1 MRWTL
6 IVEVV
11 MKVFKW
17 GDDLA
22 VELPKEFVEEMG
34 LVEGDEL
41 DILEAIR
48 KVDRRADALENMRR
62 RAWSAPA
69 DFKFDRDEASTR

>member
-1 MRWTL
+1 
-6 IVEVV
+6 

-22 VELPKEFVEEMG
+22 VELPKALVEQMG

-41 DILEAIR
+41 DVVEVIR

-62 RAWSAPA
+62 RGWSAPA
-69 DFKFDRDEASTR
+69 DCKFDRFPSQPIL

>member
-1 MRWTL
+1 
-6 IVEVV
+6 

-22 VELPKEFVEEMG
+22 VELPKAIVEERG

-41 DILEAIR
+41 DIVEAVR

-69 DFKFDRDEASTR
+69 DYKFDRDEANAR

>member
-1 MRWTL
+1 MRRSL

-11 MKVFKW
+11 LRVFKW

-22 VELPKEFVEEMG
+22 VELPKAVVEE
-34 LVEGDEL
+34 
-41 DILEAIR
+41 IR
-48 KVDRRADALENMRR
+48 KVDRRAEALENMRR

-69 DFKFDRDEASTR
+69 DYTFDRDEANER

>member
-1 MRWTL
+1 
-6 IVEVV
+6 

-17 GDDLA
+17 GDSLA

-41 DILEAIR
+41 DIVEVIR
-48 KVDRRADALENMRR
+48 SVDRKAAFLKSMQRF
-62 RAWSAPA
+62 AWPAP
-69 DFKFDRDEASTR
+69 DDYKFDRDEANER

>member
-11 MKVFKW
+11 MRVFKW

-22 VELPKEFVEEMG
+22 VELPKALVEEMG

-41 DILEAIR
+41 DIVEVVR
-48 KVDRRADALENMRR
+48 KVDRRAEALENMRR
-62 RAWSAPA
+62 RRWSTPA
-69 DFKFDRDEASTR
+69 DYKFERDEANER

>member
-1 MRWTL
+1 MRRSL

-11 MKVFKW
+11 LRVFKW

-22 VELPKEFVEEMG
+22 VELPKALVEEMG

-41 DILEAIR
+41 EGAEA
-48 KVDRRADALENMRR
+48 
-62 RAWSAPA
+62 
-69 DFKFDRDEASTR
+69 

>member
-11 MKVFKW
+11 MRVFKW

-22 VELPKEFVEEMG
+22 VELPKELIEQMG

-41 DILEAIR
+41 DIVEAVR
-48 KVDRRADALENMRR
+48 KVDRRVEFLRNMRNFV
-62 RAWSAPA
+62 WPAP
-69 DFKFDRDEASTR
+69 DDYKFDRDEANER

>member
-1 MRWTL
+1 
-6 IVEVV
+6 
-11 MKVFKW
+11 MKVFKR

-22 VELPKEFVEEMG
+22 VEPPKQLIEQMG

-41 DILEAIR
+41 DIVEVIR

-62 RAWSAPA
+62 RAWSAPP
-69 DFKFDRDEASTR
+69 DYTFDRDEANER

>member
-1 MRWTL
+1 
-6 IVEVV
+6 

-22 VELPKEFVEEMG
+22 VELPKALVEEMG
-34 LVEGDEL
+34 LVEGHEL
-41 DILEAIR
+41 DIVEVIR
-48 KVDRRADALENMRR
+48 KVDRRAEALENMRR

-69 DFKFDRDEASTR
+69 DYKFDRDEANER

>member
-1 MRWTL
+1 MRRSL

-11 MKVFKW
+11 LRVFKW

-22 VELPKEFVEEMG
+22 VELPKALVEEMG

-41 DILEAIR
+41 DIVEVIR
-48 KVDRRADALENMRR
+48 RADRRAHALENMRR
-62 RAWSAPA
+62 RAWSAPP
-69 DFKFDRDEASTR
+69 DYKFDRDEANAR